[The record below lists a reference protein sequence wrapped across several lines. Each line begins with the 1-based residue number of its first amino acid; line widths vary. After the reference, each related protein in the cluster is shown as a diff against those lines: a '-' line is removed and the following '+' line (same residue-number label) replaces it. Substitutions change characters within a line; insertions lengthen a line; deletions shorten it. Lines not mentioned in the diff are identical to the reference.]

1 MFMLGKKI
9 KSYLNDPFSFITRL
23 IIMFPHLIWSD
34 KVFLK
39 LKYYTYFHR
48 WLDFDNP
55 KTFNEKIQWLKVYN
69 RCSDYVNMV
78 DKSKAKQY
86 AAKIIGEKYMIP
98 TLGVFETVDEIDFD
112 KLPKQF
118 VLKCTHDSGG
128 IVVCKDKTTLDI
140 AGAKKKLKAGLR
152 TNFFWKTREW
162 PYKQVKPRI
171 IAEQYMEDKDT
182 NELRD
187 YKFFCFNGE
196 PKIMF
201 VATERQKEG
210 TETKFDFFDT
220 DYNHLD
226 IINGHPMADV
236 PPQKPKNF
244 DLMLSLAMKLS
255 QGIPHVRIDFYEV
268 NGKVFFGEFTFSHWS
283 GNMPFEPEEWDYQL
297 GEWLSLPAK

>member
-1 MFMLGKKI
+1 MLGKKI

>member
-1 MFMLGKKI
+1 MLGKKI

-34 KVFLK
+34 KIFLK

-210 TETKFDFFDT
+210 TETKFDFFDA